1 MAPKLRRTLLFTAA
15 GMGLLLIAALVVA
28 FIFGPAWV
36 DTRRNTVV
44 SAPSTGAQA
53 STAALAVHRSLA
65 VADLHTDTLLWQ
77 RDLLTR
83 HTRGHLDL
91 PRMQAGG
98 IKLQVFSLVSAV
110 PFGFNIHRTEEAFDS
125 VAALAMLQRW
135 PRNTWS
141 DPAARA
147 LYQIQR
153 LNSAIAA
160 SDGRLVLVRSARD
173 LSDAA
178 REDRI
183 GVLLALEG
191 TQPLGR
197 HAANFA
203 KFYDAGVRMVGLAHF
218 TDTPFAGSAHGR
230 EGHGLTVEG
239 RLLLREIET
248 RRAIVDLA
256 HASPKT
262 FDAVLRLA
270 QRPVVV
276 SHTGVRATCNNP
288 RNLSD
293 TQLRAL
299 ARNGGLVGIGFW
311 DTATCGQDASAIA
324 RAIRHAATVMGLK
337 HVALGS
343 DFDGT
348 TRVPFDAAGL
358 PLLTE
363 ALLKVGFTPDE
374 IRRIM
379 GANVQGFLWRQLP
392 PE

>member
-1 MAPKLRRTLLFTAA
+1 MPRLRRALGVTALGA
-15 GMGLLLIAALVVA
+15 GMLLLAALAVVLV
-28 FIFGPAWV
+28 FGPAWV
-36 DTRRNTVV
+36 DARRNTVV
-44 SAPSTGAQA
+44 STVSTGGQIGA
-53 STAALAVHRSLA
+53 AALALHRSIA
-65 VADLHTDTLLWQ
+65 VADLHADTLLWQ
-77 RDLLTR
+77 RDLLKR
-83 HTRGHLDL
+83 HTRGHLDV

-125 VAALAMLQRW
+125 VAALAILQRW
-135 PRNTWS
+135 PRNTWN

-153 LNSAIAA
+153 LDAAVAA
-160 SDGRLVLVRSARD
+160 SDARLVLVRSARD

-178 REDRI
+178 REGRI

-203 KFYDAGVRMVGLAHF
+203 KFFAAGVRMVGLAHF
-218 TDTPFAGSAHGR
+218 TDTAFAGSAHGR
-230 EGHGLTVEG
+230 ERHGLTVEG

-262 FDAVLRLA
+262 FDAVMRLA

-276 SHTGVRATCNNP
+276 SHTGVRATCDNP

-293 TQLRAL
+293 AQLRTL

-311 DTATCGQDASAIA
+311 DTATCGEDASAIA
-324 RAIRHAATVMGLK
+324 RAIRHAATVMGVE
-337 HVALGS
+337 HVGLGS

-379 GANVQGFLWRQLP
+379 GANVQEFLWRQLP

>member
-1 MAPKLRRTLLFTAA
+1 MGA
-15 GMGLLLIAALVVA
+15 GALLLAALAVA
-28 FIFGPAWV
+28 LIFGPAWV
-36 DTRRNTVV
+36 DARRNTVV
-44 SAPSTGAQA
+44 SAASTGGQA
-53 STAALAVHRSLA
+53 SAAALALHRNFA
-65 VADLHTDTLLWQ
+65 VADLHADTLLWQ

-83 HTRGHLDL
+83 HARGHLDV

-135 PRNTWS
+135 PSNTWN

-147 LYQIQR
+147 LYQIKR
-153 LNSAIAA
+153 LNTAIAA
-160 SDGRLVLVRSARD
+160 SNERLTLVRSARD
-173 LSDAA
+173 LSDAM
-178 REDRI
+178 REGRI

-197 HAANFA
+197 HAGNFA
-203 KFYDAGVRMVGLAHF
+203 TFFDAGVRMVGLAHF

-230 EGHGLTVEG
+230 ERHGLTVEG
-239 RLLLREIET
+239 RLLLNEIET

-276 SHTGVRATCNNP
+276 SHTGVRATCDNP

-293 TQLRAL
+293 AQLRAL

-311 DTATCGQDASAIA
+311 DTATCGEDASAIA
-324 RAIRHAATVMGLK
+324 RAIRHAVAIVGVK

-379 GANVQGFLWRQLP
+379 GANVQEFLWRQLP